1 MLDTEKII
9 FYLTFAKSKLNP
21 KSNIHR
27 KSIHEINELI
37 EKLKEVG
44 EHK

>member
-1 MLDTEKII
+1 MLDNEKII
-9 FYLTFAKSKLNP
+9 FYLIFAKSKLNP

-37 EKLKEVG
+37 EELKG
-44 EHK
+44 MGGHK